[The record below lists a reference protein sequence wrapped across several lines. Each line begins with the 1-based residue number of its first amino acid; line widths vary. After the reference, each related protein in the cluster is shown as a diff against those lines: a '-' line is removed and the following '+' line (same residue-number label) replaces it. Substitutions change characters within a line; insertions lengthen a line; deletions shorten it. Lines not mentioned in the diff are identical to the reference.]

1 MADSTS
7 VQDLWHG
14 LLALASLMVPLLFAW
29 FVLSR
34 TARRHRHPKRK
45 DESMR

>member
-14 LLALASLMVPLLFAW
+14 LLALAALLVPLLFAW